1 MPLPGG
7 GTVNT
12 TPVPDNPLSAGVS
25 GQVIG
30 SPRTGL
36 RRRSSSPVAMFGCS
50 LELALQRLGP
60 DP

>member
-12 TPVPDNPLSAGVS
+12 TPVPDTPLSAGVS

-36 RRRSSSPVAMFGCS
+36 RRRSSSPAAMSGCS
-50 LELALQRLGP
+50 LETGFEAS
-60 DP
+60 

>member
-12 TPVPDNPLSAGVS
+12 TPVPDTPLSVGVS

-36 RRRSSSPVAMFGCS
+36 RRRSIRRLRCS
-50 LELALQRLGP
+50 AFRWNWL
-60 DP
+60 